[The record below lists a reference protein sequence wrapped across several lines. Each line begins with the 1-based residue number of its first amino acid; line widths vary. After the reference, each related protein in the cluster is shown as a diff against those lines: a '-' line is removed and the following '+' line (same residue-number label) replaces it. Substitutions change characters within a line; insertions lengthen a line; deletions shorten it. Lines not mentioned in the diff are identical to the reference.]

1 MSRILLTKEQLEE
14 YANELDRISRIIQL
28 YNHTVEAFSVTSD
41 DDAKLAIANSFLGT
55 QFEQNQDLMTMLN
68 KVAIALNYST
78 NATELEGYG
87 IPYVTLYCPSRD
99 ELRELYWRSET
110 ETRQLT
116 DKQVVETAQE
126 FSALLDDLKKE
137 WGFDKFSLFDN
148 KLAELSGLNEQ
159 ERYINGFYAGMKYAQ
174 SGKLEV

>member
-1 MSRILLTKEQLEE
+1 MSKILLTAEQLEE

-41 DDAKLAIANSFLGT
+41 DDVKLAIANSFLNT
-55 QFEQNQDLMTMLN
+55 QFEQNQDLITMLN

-87 IPYVTLYCPSRD
+87 VPYCPSRD
-99 ELRELYWRSET
+99 ELRALYWQSET

-116 DKQVVETAQE
+116 DKRVVETEQE
-126 FSALLDDLKKE
+126 FNVLLDNLKTE
-137 WGFDKFSLFDN
+137 WGYDKFSPFDN

-159 ERYINGFYAGMKYAQ
+159 ERYINGFYAGIKYAQ